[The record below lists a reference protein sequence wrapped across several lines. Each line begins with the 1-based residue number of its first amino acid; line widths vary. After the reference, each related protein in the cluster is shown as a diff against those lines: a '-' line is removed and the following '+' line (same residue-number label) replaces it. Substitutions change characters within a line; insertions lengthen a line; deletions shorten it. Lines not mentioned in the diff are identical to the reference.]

1 MTVNFKVGDYC
12 VYRTHGV
19 AKVVDIQTIKFDD
32 FENKCLV
39 LFFEEEK
46 MTLSV
51 PVKFKDNGDLRKLC
65 TEDEMNRVFDILKSG
80 QKKLKGMWSR
90 RAKEYEEKI
99 NSGNIFDTAEVLQ
112 DLIRDV
118 AEEDRSFSERLI
130 YETALERLATEYSLI
145 KKVSLEEAKNL
156 IIEVA
161 KNKVS
166 FTHNNEY
173 KEA

>member
-1 MTVNFKVGDYC
+1 MITNFKIGDFC
-12 VYRTHGV
+12 MYRTHGV
-19 AKVVDIQTIKFDD
+19 AKIIDIQTVKFDD
-32 FENKCLV
+32 FESKCLI
-39 LFFEEEK
+39 LYFEEEK

-51 PVKFKDNGDLRKLC
+51 PLKFKDNGDIRRLC
-65 TEDEMNRVFDILKSG
+65 TEEEMDKVFDILKSG

-99 NSGNIFDTAEVLQ
+99 NSGNVFDTAEVLQ

-130 YETALERLATEYSLI
+130 YETALERLSMEYSLI
-145 KKVSLEEAKNL
+145 KKVPIEEAKNL

-166 FTHNNEY
+166 FSEEI
-173 KEA
+173 KGA

>member
-1 MTVNFKVGDYC
+1 MTINFKVGDYC
-12 VYRTHGV
+12 VYKTHGV
-19 AKVVDIQTIKFDD
+19 ARVADIQVVKFGE
-32 FENKCLV
+32 FESKCLV
-39 LFFEEEK
+39 LYFENEK

-51 PVKFKDNGDLRKLC
+51 PVKFKDNGDLRKIS
-65 TEDEMNRVFDILKSG
+65 TEEDMEKVFEVLKSG

-99 NSGNIFDTAEVLQ
+99 NSGNIFDIAEVLQ

-118 AEEDRSFSERLI
+118 AEEDRSFSERMI
-130 YETALERLATEYSLI
+130 YEAALERLSSEYALI
-145 KKVSLEEAKNL
+145 KKISIEEAKN
-156 IIEVA
+156 IIVETA

-166 FTHNNEY
+166 FASEDKF

>member
-12 VYRTHGV
+12 VYRTHGI

-39 LFFEEEK
+39 LYFEEEK

-65 TEDEMNRVFDILKSG
+65 TESEMNRVFDILKSG

-118 AEEDRSFSERLI
+118 AEEDRSFSERII

-145 KKVSLEEAKNL
+145 KKVSFEDAKNL

-166 FTHNNEY
+166 FAHSNEF